1 MVSWSKHCMTFSE
14 SERSKG
20 KFSSHWSLWRLWQLL
35 LCTQDLTKKKK
46 NLWNTLEI
54 SKQIHL
60 SEQVPRRQL
69 LAYSCRGLF
78 LETEVSAAYPSYWK
92 IPLSTGLIQNSFS
105 ELCFT
110 SFPHS
115 LLSPKLSHRILPEE
129 QNTLIP
135 CAAQHLDKKAI
146 STQVA
151 CLLLSPEITPLPEE
165 WGLAF
170 LSLLWMPRLLSD
182 SQLMGQICS
191 WHC

>member
-1 MVSWSKHCMTFSE
+1 MAIT
-14 SERSKG
+14 
-20 KFSSHWSLWRLWQLL
+20 SLHSGPH
-35 LCTQDLTKKKK
+35 KKKK

-165 WGLAF
+165 WGSHCCGCPGCCLIA
-170 LSLLWMPRLLSD
+170 S
-182 SQLMGQICS
+182 S
-191 WHC
+191 WVRFALGTVRGCAQR